1 MDAKSNYKKY
11 NHMVDTD
18 FDIEINMYKA
28 SRSRLIAE
36 LRRIKAIKTDSS
48 SAEDL
53 KDWMCT
59 LLVKHINQKT
69 LLIAFKNN
77 GIIPK
82 DLEKL

>member
-18 FDIEINMYKA
+18 FDIEIDMYSS
-28 SRSRLIAE
+28 SRSELLAE

-48 SAEDL
+48 AKYL

-69 LLIAFKNN
+69 LFIAFENN